1 MTLRLA
7 IAGAKGRM
15 GQMLTQA
22 VLSSSDWVLG
32 ATFEKIE
39 KTTSQQLAD
48 NTDLTDTV
56 VSIKDINNALTNLDV
71 LIDFSVPC
79 ATLGYLDACVR
90 HNVPMVIGTTGFSD
104 IEQSII
110 KKAASH
116 IAIVLSPNFSIGIN
130 LALKLLDLSART
142 LGNDYEVEIV
152 EAHHHHKIDTPSG
165 TALKMGEVIANALGR
180 DLKKCAV
187 YERQT
192 LHCARDPQSIGFSS
206 IRAGNI
212 VGEHSVWFVENTE
225 RIEIT
230 HKANSRLAFAKGA
243 LRAASWIVTQPA
255 GLYSMQ
261 DVIG

>member
-15 GQMLTQA
+15 GQILTQE
-22 VLSSSDWVLG
+22 VLSSSDFVLG

-39 KTTSQQLAD
+39 KTPSHQLLDAAD
-48 NTDLTDTV
+48 LAGTA
-56 VSIKDINNALTNLDV
+56 VSTNNFNDVLANIDV
-71 LIDFSVPC
+71 LIDFSAPC
-79 ATLGYLDACVR
+79 ATLTYLDACVQ

-104 IEQSII
+104 IEKSII
-110 KKAASH
+110 QKAASH

-142 LGNDYEVEIV
+142 LGDDYQVEIV

-180 DLKKCAV
+180 DFKKCAV

-206 IRAGNI
+206 IRAGDI
-212 VGEHSVWFVENTE
+212 VGEHSVWFVENAE

-243 LRAASWIVTQPA
+243 LRTARWIVSQPV

>member
-1 MTLRLA
+1 MILRLA
-7 IAGAKGRM
+7 IVGAKGRM
-15 GQMLTQA
+15 GQLLTQEIL
-22 VLSSSDWVLG
+22 LSSDLVLDV
-32 ATFEKIE
+32 AFEKTEATIGR
-39 KTTSQQLAD
+39 QLSD
-48 NTDLTDTV
+48 DTNLTDTILSSKSASDV
-56 VSIKDINNALTNLDV
+56 LASLDV

-79 ATLGYLDACVR
+79 ATLYYLDACLR

-104 IEQSII
+104 IEKSII
-110 KKAASH
+110 QKAASY

-142 LGNDYEVEIV
+142 LGDDYEVEIV
-152 EAHHHHKIDTPSG
+152 EAHHHHKIDAPSG

-180 DLKKCAV
+180 DLKKCAA
-187 YERQT
+187 YGRQT
-192 LHCARDPQSIGFSS
+192 LHHMRDPQSIGFSS
-206 IRAGNI
+206 IRAGDI

-230 HKANSRLAFAKGA
+230 HKANSRLAFARGA
-243 LRAASWIVTQPA
+243 LRAARWIVSQPA